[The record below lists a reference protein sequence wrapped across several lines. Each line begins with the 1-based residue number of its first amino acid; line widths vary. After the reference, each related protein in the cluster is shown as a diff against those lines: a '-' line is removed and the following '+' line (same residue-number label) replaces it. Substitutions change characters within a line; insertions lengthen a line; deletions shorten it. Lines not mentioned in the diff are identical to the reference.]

1 MDLRRYISFN
11 FMYEET
17 NRFSGSK
24 LQYNWKRPRARISQ
38 LLINAAQCEYA
49 ADPTNVC
56 PPEYC
61 CCLFRERHAKGRA
74 RNCADAEGHG
84 MIQEICTR

>member
-38 LLINAAQCEYA
+38 LLINAA
-49 ADPTNVC
+49 
-56 PPEYC
+56 
-61 CCLFRERHAKGRA
+61 
-74 RNCADAEGHG
+74 
-84 MIQEICTR
+84 